1 MSSLVRFSYSVAA
14 GLLLAVSAHASDKAV
29 APYRWE
35 ERPIAAGYTLVRELR
50 NGEVT
55 FFICGSQEEICKSA
69 PTIGWDRPF
78 IVTRNEGSEPGWDTI
93 DTSSRKETYVLEST
107 GLPPRLANIPLRP
120 AMMLWQKLGRRK
132 KPLW

>member
-1 MSSLVRFSYSVAA
+1 MSSLVCFSCRVAA
-14 GLLLAVSAHASDKAV
+14 GLLLAVSAHASDTTV

-35 ERPIAAGYTLVRELR
+35 ERPIAAGFTLGRELR

-55 FFICGSQEEICKSA
+55 FFICGPQEEICKSA
-69 PTIGWDRPF
+69 PTIGWHRPF
-78 IVTRNEGSEPGWDTI
+78 IITRNGGSEPGWDTI
-93 DTSSRKETYVLEST
+93 DTSSRKETYVPKGT

-120 AMMLWQKLGRRK
+120 AMMLWQTLGRRK